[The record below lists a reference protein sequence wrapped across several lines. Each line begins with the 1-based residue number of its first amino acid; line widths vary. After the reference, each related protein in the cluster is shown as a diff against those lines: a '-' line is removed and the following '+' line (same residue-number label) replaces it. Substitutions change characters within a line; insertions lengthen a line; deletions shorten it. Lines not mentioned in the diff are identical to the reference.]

1 MPKHEKKRKNKK
13 SEAETTV
20 ADVASAATVA
30 PGDVAAE
37 TAAGVGADAPTTSR
51 KDDKSSD
58 KKSGKK
64 ADKKADKQADKAA
77 RKAAKDSAKSQR
89 EQAPAFKHV
98 RKKKLTSGKGPTP
111 LEIGESLV
119 ALFNAGKSDEAES
132 TWYHRK
138 IESIEDDGS
147 VFEGWKGVLEKG
159 KWWKENFTVLSM
171 KAAGPYVCSTGFA
184 VVYSGRVRMADGT
197 EVDAR
202 ECGVYTVEKGRI
214 VREQFMKACFGA

>member
-20 ADVASAATVA
+20 AEIAPEAPVAT
-30 PGDVAAE
+30 DEVAAE
-37 TAAGVGADAPTTSR
+37 AAAGADADAPTKSR
-51 KDDKSSD
+51 KGGKNSD

-64 ADKKADKQADKAA
+64 AEKAA
-77 RKAAKDSAKSQR
+77 RKAAKDSAKSER

-147 VFEGWKGVLEKG
+147 VFEGWKGVQEKG

-171 KAAGPYVCSTGFA
+171 KASGPYVCSTGFT
-184 VVYSGRVRMADGT
+184 VIYSGRVRMPDGT
-197 EVDAR
+197 EVNAH
-202 ECGVYTVEKGRI
+202 ECGVYTVEDGRI
-214 VREQFMKACFGA
+214 VREQFMKAAL

>member
-1 MPKHEKKRKNKK
+1 MPKHEKKKRKNKK

-20 ADVASAATVA
+20 AEIAPEAPVATDE
-30 PGDVAAE
+30 GAAE
-37 TAAGVGADAPTTSR
+37 AAAGADAVAPKKSR
-51 KDDKSSD
+51 KVE
-58 KKSGKK
+58 KKGEKNSGKK
-64 ADKKADKQADKAA
+64 RGKKAA
-77 RKAAKDSAKSQR
+77 RKAAKDSAKSER

-171 KAAGPYVCSTGFA
+171 KATGPYVCATGFS